1 MQIVRNEKLTQIST
15 DWMIFWVRCSSHFE
29 ETPAAHYQISR
40 LGSRSYAG
48 TTHYTPDVLPLTN
61 SASL

>member
-1 MQIVRNEKLTQIST
+1 MCNEKFTQIAT
-15 DWMIFWVRCSSHFE
+15 DWMIFGVDVQAA
-29 ETPAAHYQISR
+29 PAAHYQISR

-48 TTHYTPDVLPLTN
+48 TPHYTPDVLPLPN